1 MTKRGVGKAIL
12 KTLKDSPR
20 PLCTREIA
28 ERLKIAWHTTE
39 RYCLNLQLEQKLD
52 RFIIGKT
59 TAWYIKK

>member
-12 KTLKDSPR
+12 KVLKDSPR

-28 ERLKIAWHTTE
+28 EKLHVAWHTTE
-39 RYCLNLQLEQKLD
+39 RYLLNLQLQQKVD

-59 TAWYIKK
+59 TAWFKK